1 MKGFARLSGVV
12 TLSAVAMLSASS
24 PASAGDL
31 SIGIRIGTPPP
42 PRPAIVVAPQP
53 QPVVVVPQPE
63 PVFVAPQPQPVVIV
77 PQPEPVFV
85 APEPVL
91 VIESGAPVYFHAGQ
105 YFRFFNGAWFVAG
118 GYEGPWLFVPPHRVP
133 PRVLALPHAYSRM
146 HPSHVEVVGPH
157 PWHAQQEHHGH
168 SHWHDGRD

>member
-12 TLSAVAMLSASS
+12 TLSAVAMLSTSS

-53 QPVVVVPQPE
+53 QAVVVVPQPE
-63 PVFVAPQPQPVVIV
+63 PVFI
-77 PQPEPVFV
+77 

-91 VIESGAPVYFHAGQ
+91 VIEPGAPVYFHAGQ

-157 PWHAQQEHHGH
+157 PWHAQHEHHGH

>member
-12 TLSAVAMLSASS
+12 TLSAVAMLSTSS

-63 PVFVAPQPQPVVIV
+63 PVFI
-77 PQPEPVFV
+77 

-91 VIESGAPVYFHAGQ
+91 VIEPGAPVYFHAGQ
-105 YFRFFNGAWFVAG
+105 YFRFFNGAWFVA
-118 GYEGPWLFVPPHRVP
+118 
-133 PRVLALPHAYSRM
+133 
-146 HPSHVEVVGPH
+146 
-157 PWHAQQEHHGH
+157 
-168 SHWHDGRD
+168 